1 MLPSLV
7 IKTEYSRALHRG
19 SKESSRAGS
28 LPSFPSEKALI
39 SHFPAKTKTSTSSFG
54 AAFLPGSVLRVESDV
69 THSKQRIATFLPGAR
84 TACHCIAVALFAVA
98 ITASAVRAQAPTS
111 NVTPDWCRQLPR
123 PQYKNLERVPSPDPW
138 FEVYRV
144 APRVFAIYE
153 PHQFEEAI
161 SFLILGEKHV
171 LLFDTGLGIGD
182 IKRVVR
188 SLTSLPV
195 VVLNSHTH
203 NDHVGDNWEF
213 SDVYGMDTD
222 FTRTNAKGS
231 GADAQAE
238 LVPGSVCG
246 QLPAGF
252 DAKSYSTR
260 PFHITKWMH
269 DGDTI
274 DLGGRVLEII
284 STPGHTPDAICLLDR
299 KNGLLFT
306 GDPYYD
312 APIWLYRPET
322 NLDAYVR
329 SVERISALAPQLKLL
344 LPSHNVPVA
353 EPSQLPKLVVAIQ
366 MVRAGAV
373 QPVSVG
379 DGKVHYSVNGF
390 VFLMAAPK

>member
-1 MLPSLV
+1 M
-7 IKTEYSRALHRG
+7 A
-19 SKESSRAGS
+19 
-28 LPSFPSEKALI
+28 
-39 SHFPAKTKTSTSSFG
+39 
-54 AAFLPGSVLRVESDV
+54 V
-69 THSKQRIATFLPGAR
+69 TNSKQRIATFLTGAR
-84 TACHCIAVALFAVA
+84 TACYCIAVALFAVA
-98 ITASAVRAQAPTS
+98 IAAPSVRAQAATS
-111 NVTPDWCRQLPR
+111 NVTPDWCHQLPR
-123 PQYKNLERVPSPDPW
+123 PQYKTLERVPSPDDW

-144 APRVFAIYE
+144 APGVFAIYE

-161 SFLILGEKHV
+161 SFLILGEKRAA
-171 LLFDTGLGIGD
+171 LFDTGMGIGD
-182 IKRVVR
+182 IKHVVQ

-213 SDVYGMDTD
+213 SEIYGMDTD
-222 FTRTNAKGS
+222 FTRLNAKGS
-231 GADAQAE
+231 SADAQAE

-246 QLPAGF
+246 QLPAAF

-260 PFHITKWMH
+260 PFHISKWMH

-274 DLGGRVLEII
+274 DLGDRVLQVI

-306 GDPYYD
+306 GDTFYD

-322 NLDAYVR
+322 NLEGYVR

-344 LPSHNVPVA
+344 LPSHNVPIA
-353 EPSQLPKLVVAIQ
+353 DPSRLPKLLVAIQ